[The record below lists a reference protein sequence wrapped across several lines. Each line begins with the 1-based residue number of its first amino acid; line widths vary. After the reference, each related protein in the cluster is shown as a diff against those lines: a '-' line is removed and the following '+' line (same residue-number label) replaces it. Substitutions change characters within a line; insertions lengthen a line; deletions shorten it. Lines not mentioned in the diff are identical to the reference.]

1 MDTNLF
7 SIIIPVYNVERY
19 LNKCI
24 ESVVKQTYKNFEIIL
39 VDDGS
44 PDSCPRICDEWA
56 KKDDRIVVIH
66 KGNGGLSSARNA
78 GIKRAKGQYIGFID
92 SDDYWIENNFLEKIK
107 DIVTE
112 NSVDVILFEYK
123 EVDES
128 GNTIKTPQ
136 FKCQQSIKADLKK
149 VVDED
154 CLYSSA
160 CHKFVKQEL
169 FSNNDL
175 FFREG
180 VTSEDIEWTAK
191 LISVAKEY
199 YIYPIVQYA
208 YVQRKGSV
216 VHSIDINAIKI
227 LKENISLCIDIAKK
241 TDDNIILGYVSY
253 QYITLLNLYV
263 RFGNNDESIY
273 DFIKNNSWLL
283 SYSKNKKT
291 RIIQLFHKLFGMK
304 ITLFLLK
311 LFLTIK

>member
-92 SDDYWIENNFLEKIK
+92 SDDYWTESNFLEKIK

-128 GNTIKTPQ
+128 Q
-136 FKCQQSIKADLKK
+136 
-149 VVDED
+149 
-154 CLYSSA
+154 
-160 CHKFVKQEL
+160 
-169 FSNNDL
+169 
-175 FFREG
+175 
-180 VTSEDIEWTAK
+180 
-191 LISVAKEY
+191 
-199 YIYPIVQYA
+199 
-208 YVQRKGSV
+208 
-216 VHSIDINAIKI
+216 
-227 LKENISLCIDIAKK
+227 
-241 TDDNIILGYVSY
+241 
-253 QYITLLNLYV
+253 
-263 RFGNNDESIY
+263 
-273 DFIKNNSWLL
+273 
-283 SYSKNKKT
+283 
-291 RIIQLFHKLFGMK
+291 
-304 ITLFLLK
+304 
-311 LFLTIK
+311 

>member
-24 ESVVKQTYKNFEIIL
+24 ESVINQTYKNFEIIL

-44 PDSCPRICDEWA
+44 PDSCPQICDEWA
-56 KKDDRIVVIH
+56 KKDDRIVVVH
-66 KGNGGLSSARNA
+66 KENGGSSSARNA

-92 SDDYWIENNFLEKIK
+92 SDDYWTESNFLEKIK

-128 GNTIKTPQ
+128 GNIIKTPR
-136 FKCQQSIKADLKK
+136 FKCQQSIKADLQK
-149 VVDED
+149 VVDGD

-160 CHKFVKQEL
+160 WHKFVKREL

-191 LISVAKEY
+191 LIAVAKEY
-199 YIYPIVQYA
+199 YIYPIVRYA
-208 YVQRKGSV
+208 YVQRKGSI
-216 VHSIDINAIKI
+216 VHSIDIKAIKV
-227 LKENISLCIDIAKK
+227 LMENIKICIDIAKK
-241 TDDNIILGYVSY
+241 VDDNAIFGYVSY

-263 RFGNNDESIY
+263 RLGNNDESIH

-283 SYSKNKKT
+283 DYSKNKKVK
-291 RIIQLFHKLFGMK
+291 IVKLFYKLFGMRT
-304 ITLFLLK
+304 TLFLLK

>member
-92 SDDYWIENNFLEKIK
+92 SDDYWTESNFLEKIK

-128 GNTIKTPQ
+128 GSTIKTPQ
-136 FKCQQSIKADLKK
+136 FKCQQSIKADLQK
-149 VVDED
+149 VVDDD

-160 CHKFVKQEL
+160 CHKFVKL
-169 FSNNDL
+169 SSSGPL
-175 FFREG
+175 P
-180 VTSEDIEWTAK
+180 A
-191 LISVAKEY
+191 
-199 YIYPIVQYA
+199 
-208 YVQRKGSV
+208 
-216 VHSIDINAIKI
+216 INVLMENIKI
-227 LKENISLCIDIAKK
+227 CIDIAKK
-241 TDDNIILGYVSY
+241 ADDNAIFSYVSY

-263 RFGNNDESIY
+263 RFGNNDVSIY
-273 DFIKNNSWLL
+273 DFIKKNSWLL
-283 SYSKNKKT
+283 SYSKNKKVK
-291 RIIQLFHKLFGMK
+291 IVKLFHKLFGMK

>member
-24 ESVVKQTYKNFEIIL
+24 ESVINQTYKNFEIIL

-44 PDSCPRICDEWA
+44 PDSCPQICDEWA
-56 KKDDRIVVIH
+56 KKDDRIVVVH
-66 KGNGGLSSARNA
+66 KENGGSSSARNA

-92 SDDYWIENNFLEKIK
+92 SDDYWTESNFLEKIK

-128 GNTIKTPQ
+128 GNIIKTPR
-136 FKCQQSIKADLKK
+136 FKCQQSIKADLQK
-149 VVDED
+149 VVDGD
-154 CLYSSA
+154 CLYSSTW
-160 CHKFVKQEL
+160 HKFVKREL

-191 LISVAKEY
+191 LIAVAKEY
-199 YIYPIVQYA
+199 YIYPIVRYA
-208 YVQRKGSV
+208 YVQRKGSI
-216 VHSIDINAIKI
+216 VHSIDIKAIKV
-227 LKENISLCIDIAKK
+227 LMENIKICIDIAKK
-241 TDDNIILGYVSY
+241 AGDNAIFGYVSY

-263 RFGNNDESIY
+263 RLGNNDESIY

-283 SYSKNKKT
+283 DYSKNKKVK
-291 RIIQLFHKLFGMK
+291 IVKLFYKLFGMRT
-304 ITLFLLK
+304 TLFLLK